1 MGSHIS
7 GSVLGMLPTSR
18 RSISLTS
25 KDPLAAPRIDPNYYA
40 TELDRT
46 AIRAGVRHVLH
57 VYQETEA
64 LKDVIEAEAPPE
76 GYPPLRTDSSDEEI
90 DAQVRPVGN
99 TFFHPGGSCAMGKA
113 VDSVLLLYGVK
124 LRVVDASVPPTPIA
138 AHYQICTYTLAE
150 RAADFIK
157 AIAS

>member
-1 MGSHIS
+1 
-7 GSVLGMLPTSR
+7 MLPTSR
-18 RSISLTS
+18 GSISLTS

-46 AIRAGVRHVLH
+46 AIRAGVRHVPQ

-64 LKDVIEAEAPPE
+64 LKDVIEAETPPE

-90 DAQVRPVGN
+90 DARVRRGN
-99 TFFHPGGSCAMGKA
+99 TFFHPGGSCAMDKA
-113 VDSVLLLYGVK
+113 VDSVWRLYGVK
-124 LRVVDASVPPTPIA
+124 GLRVVDASVLPTPIA